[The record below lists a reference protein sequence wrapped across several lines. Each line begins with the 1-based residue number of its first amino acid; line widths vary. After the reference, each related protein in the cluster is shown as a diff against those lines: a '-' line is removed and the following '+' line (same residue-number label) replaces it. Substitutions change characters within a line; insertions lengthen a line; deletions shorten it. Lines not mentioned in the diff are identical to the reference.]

1 MIIDQKKNTH
11 TYTHIT
17 VHNKRKLKAWTND
30 DAKMK
35 TT

>member
-1 MIIDQKKNTH
+1 MIIDQNKK
-11 TYTHIT
+11 YTQIT